1 MERHDVILP
10 PPPSDCYDDEPP
22 TQRMPVRVLVNL
34 LEMEED
40 DHGQA

>member
-22 TQRMPVRVLVNL
+22 TQRMPVRVLVRL
-34 LEMEED
+34 LESDLEEES
-40 DHGQA
+40 